1 MFVLGY
7 RAKKL
12 RQAKLADLIHVS
24 AETSH
29 VDIESCL
36 VEVHCDQII
45 DHVQNINVSLLIII
59 YRGNNLRVL
68 RGVGLWLVGKHGG
81 MVEINTM

>member
-29 VDIESCL
+29 IDIESCL
-36 VEVHCDQII
+36 VEVHCEQII
-45 DHVQNINVSLLIII
+45 DHVQSADVSLIII
-59 YRGNNLRVL
+59 YRENNLRLL

-81 MVEINTM
+81 MVEISTM